1 VGHGTLLA
9 ASSYDNCGYAVL
21 HCDEACNKQQ
31 IRMDIGAGYLF
42 VSGLLLQYYLYM
54 DGRGAF
60 DFKPITGETIEFGS

>member
-1 VGHGTLLA
+1 
-9 ASSYDNCGYAVL
+9 
-21 HCDEACNKQQ
+21 
-31 IRMDIGAGYLF
+31 MDIGAGYLF